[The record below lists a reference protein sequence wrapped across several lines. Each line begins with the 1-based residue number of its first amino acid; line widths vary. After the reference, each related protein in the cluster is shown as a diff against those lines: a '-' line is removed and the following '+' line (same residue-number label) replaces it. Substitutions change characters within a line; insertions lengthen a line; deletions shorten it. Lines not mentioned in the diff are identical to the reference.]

1 MRSFSPSR
9 PCAHPTRH
17 GIPRSTVLKTTPDTA
32 AECFGSVP
40 SSSLRGRKSA
50 AVCMLYATRHG
61 ARCMQFEGLVAQV
74 GAVWAVLFG
83 DAGAI
88 LGVCCEEWLVIL
100 EAERQ
105 RGGMSSEDA
114 VARHLHRRRWH
125 AGRLVTPAQRPHAL
139 AMHILPW
146 STQLARMRLCRL
158 GDLNLRAAHDG
169 VCASALRSP

>member
-1 MRSFSPSR
+1 MLSAPKDEAGHCGAVRSFSPSR

-32 AECFGSVP
+32 AECFGSLP

-125 AGRLVTPAQRPHAL
+125 AGRLVTPATAPTRLPCTSCPGQLSLPNAAL
-139 AMHILPW
+139 P
-146 STQLARMRLCRL
+146 TR
-158 GDLNLRAAHDG
+158 
-169 VCASALRSP
+169 